1 MILSICDSAEVL
13 SVMRI
18 VKIVIEAIRIVV
30 PIILIVTTMIS
41 FAGAVASGEQQSA
54 MKVTIKRV
62 IAALIIFFI
71 PLLIKTTVRLID
83 GSDGYY
89 KCISNATRE
98 GVSNAR
104 VSAAQELITN
114 ASNTLK
120 RGNYLAAKAAVDR
133 LPASERSQLT
143 GQLQKVE
150 AEVKQAEKER
160 AAAREVAANKR
171 DSERQSSSGS
181 SSSGSSSGGSY
192 SSGVSVTGKYTKTQ
206 IIDMTEEQV
215 RAMSNA
221 EFMDFIGSA
230 AQLVYKERGGVLPSI
245 TVAQACLE
253 SGYGD
258 HFETTSHNV
267 YGLIGYPGNKPKV
280 SKLRKFDNFYEA
292 TYYHATYF
300 EEYSS
305 VYSGFLQAC
314 NNKDPMTA
322 ASYLYKYAGGSQ
334 SYGPNIQSIIRTYD
348 LGKYDN
354 I

>member
-62 IAALIIFFI
+62 IAAIIIFFI

-114 ASNTLK
+114 AFNTLK

-150 AEVKQAEKER
+150 AEVTQAEKER
-160 AAAREVAANKR
+160 AAAREDWTR
-171 DSERQSSSGS
+171 
-181 SSSGSSSGGSY
+181 
-192 SSGVSVTGKYTKTQ
+192 
-206 IIDMTEEQV
+206 
-215 RAMSNA
+215 
-221 EFMDFIGSA
+221 
-230 AQLVYKERGGVLPSI
+230 LP
-245 TVAQACLE
+245 
-253 SGYGD
+253 
-258 HFETTSHNV
+258 
-267 YGLIGYPGNKPKV
+267 
-280 SKLRKFDNFYEA
+280 
-292 TYYHATYF
+292 
-300 EEYSS
+300 
-305 VYSGFLQAC
+305 
-314 NNKDPMTA
+314 
-322 ASYLYKYAGGSQ
+322 
-334 SYGPNIQSIIRTYD
+334 
-348 LGKYDN
+348 
-354 I
+354 